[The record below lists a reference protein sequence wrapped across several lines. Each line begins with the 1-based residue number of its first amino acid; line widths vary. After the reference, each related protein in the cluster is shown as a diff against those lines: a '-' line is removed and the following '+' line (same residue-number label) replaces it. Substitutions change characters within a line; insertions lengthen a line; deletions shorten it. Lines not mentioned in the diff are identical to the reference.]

1 MPLAGKPISAYRYR
15 TPPTPWQP
23 RAITRPPL
31 AQFVLLSMLLHALA
45 ISLFGAPSGGSREGR
60 ALWGSLQVLLVGNEP
75 VAAPTLRLDPRL
87 GVERPRKARTPRS
100 ERNVAPPRPEKRIE
114 PVAPIPEPPRAAP
127 TPVEEPFTMPPLLD
141 RLMKPERKLELPPVL
156 KVPPPT
162 KEQSVR
168 PPTIVPPAP
177 SPPPVEAPVAE
188 VPPAPRVERVPT
200 EAPPV
205 AAPLVAPAP
214 LPLPERIA
222 TPPVERA
229 PVETPVVPA
238 IPITPPVERAPLE
251 VPAIPVP
258 SVESVTPP
266 RSEAPP
272 KAVEKAPVQEIPPP
286 PAPPQRVQPQL
297 QEAPPKIE
305 RETPVNVAPAL
316 RPSPAPGPSISAP
329 RPREGE
335 PSTTYDPTAAPSL
348 DLDAMRKR
356 AGSLAREGT
365 GNRAALPFP
374 MPPLPE
380 RKTKEQIAIENA
392 RKPDCRTAYQSLGLA
407 AIVPLIANE
416 FGEGNCRW

>member
-15 TPPTPWQP
+15 TPPLAWQP
-23 RAITRPPL
+23 RAITKPPL
-31 AQFVLLSMLLHALA
+31 AQFVLLSMLLHALF
-45 ISLFGAPSGGSREGR
+45 ISLFCAPSGGSREGR
-60 ALWGSLQVLLVGNEP
+60 ALWGALDVVLVGNEP
-75 VAAPTLRLDPRL
+75 AAGPALRLDSRL
-87 GVERPRKARTPRS
+87 RAERPRIRRPQYEKS
-100 ERNVAPPRPEKRIE
+100 SAPPPKAEKRIE

-127 TPVEEPFTMPPLLD
+127 KPGEEPFTMPQLID
-141 RLMKPERKLELPPVL
+141 RLMKPDRKLELPRVL

-162 KEQSVR
+162 KEQSVK
-168 PPTIVPPAP
+168 PPAP
-177 SPPPVEAPVAE
+177 VVPAPTPPPAEAPVAE
-188 VPPAPRVERVPT
+188 IPPAPRVERVPA

-229 PVETPVVPA
+229 PVETPAVPA
-238 IPITPPVERAPLE
+238 IPITPPVERAPVE
-251 VPAIPVP
+251 APAIPV
-258 SVESVTPP
+258 E
-266 RSEAPP
+266 R
-272 KAVEKAPVQEIPPP
+272 APVQEIPVT
-286 PAPPQRVQPQL
+286 PAPQPVTPRAQPQI
-297 QEAPPKIE
+297 QETPPRIE
-305 RETPVNVAPAL
+305 REPPVNITPSL
-316 RPSPAPGPSISAP
+316 IPSPPPGPSIDAP
-329 RPREGE
+329 RRRDDE

-348 DLDAMRKR
+348 DLDAIRKR
-356 AGSLAREGT
+356 AAAMTRQGT

-392 RKPDCRTAYQSLGLA
+392 RKPDCKTAYQALGLA